1 MKTKYFLYAFL
12 ALNIVLL
19 GVNLYNL
26 FAFINPSSESIVSVP
41 DVRNKDIVSAT
52 KILIDSGFKPRI
64 QGILMDRSKDCFIIL
79 DQNPLSQAL
88 KGSIVDLWINQPAK
102 MVLLPDLRYKSVEE
116 ARNLLEKLDLR
127 VEVIPSEKGQVV
139 RQVPDPNFY
148 VEKGSNVVLWTENT
162 NPLSEDSTQTLT
174 P

>member
-1 MKTKYFLYAFL
+1 MKTKYFLYIFL
-12 ALNIVLL
+12 VLNIILL

-26 FAFINPSSESIVSVP
+26 FAFVNSSPENIISVP

-64 QGILMDRSKDCFIIL
+64 QGILMDRSKDSFVVL
-79 DQNPLSQAL
+79 DQNPLSKAL

-102 MVLLPDLRYKSVEE
+102 IVLLPDLRYKNVEE

-127 VEVIPSEKGQVV
+127 VEVIPFEEGQVV
-139 RQVPDPNFY
+139 RQAPDPNFY
-148 VEKGSNVVLWTENT
+148 VEKGSNIVLWVESTTAPSEN
-162 NPLSEDSTQTLT
+162 STQTLT